1 MTRVDE
7 LVTDL
12 KLLISEHY
20 ALEMVIE
27 ENTRLKAEIEN
38 IKQDIEKAMDEY
50 YYSEHDLGVRQ
61 GFRFALEIIDNHT
74 KGDTNEDKKE

>member
-1 MTRVDE
+1 MTRVDD

-20 ALEMVIE
+20 VLGMQIE

-38 IKQDIEKAMDEY
+38 IKAEVAEY
-50 YYSEHDLGVRQ
+50 LQEE
-61 GFRFALEIIDNHT
+61 GFGCEYRNAVMQIIDKHT
-74 KGDTNEDKKE
+74 SGKESS

>member
-20 ALEMVIE
+20 ALGMEIE

-38 IKQDIEKAMDEY
+38 IKAEIRQQQWY
-50 YYSEHDLGVRQ
+50 LGVDNVNQ
-61 GFRFALEIIDNHT
+61 VIEIIDKHINH
-74 KGDTNEDKKE
+74 KAKSEG